1 MGFSSMLTEP
11 EDTQYLPR
19 PDVPLY
25 SVATIALASFLGGPL
40 AAGWLVSVNF
50 RRLNEPK
57 AARKSLIN
65 GILATLALVALMV
78 ALPADWT
85 SRLPGITIP
94 AIYTAMI
101 WILAERIQGPTLAAH
116 FARGGLRHSPW
127 RAVGIS
133 LIAALPVAVVLIG
146 MVLVVP
152 MAPPFGFTGEPTPYG
167 SEGDAVF
174 HAEDVPSALVEEVG
188 VALTEEGMMVNGRA
202 DAVGLRLDSDNYVL
216 TVPVVLSSWSD
227 QGLMKQLERLEERLN
242 ESNTFRTVRI
252 EMVHEGVS
260 GIQRRSLDPGPPDE
274 F

>member
-1 MGFSSMLTEP
+1 MVTEP
-11 EDTQYLPR
+11 VEAQYLPR

-25 SVATIALASFLGGPL
+25 SIPTIALASFLGGPL

-50 RRLNEPK
+50 RRLNEPR

-85 SRLPGITIP
+85 SRLPGITVP

-133 LIAALPVAVVLIG
+133 LIAALPVAVVLVG
-146 MVLVVP
+146 MVLVMP
-152 MAPPFGFTGEPTPYG
+152 MAPPFGFTGDPTPYG
-167 SEGDAVF
+167 GEGDAIF
-174 HAEDVPSALVEEVG
+174 HTEDVPSTLVAEVG
-188 VALTEEGMMVNGRA
+188 VALTEEGVLVNGRP
-202 DAVGLRLDSDNYVL
+202 DAAGLRLDSDGYVL
-216 TVPVVLSSWSD
+216 TVPVLLSSWSD
-227 QGLMKQLERLEERLN
+227 QGLIKKLERLDERLN
-242 ESNTFRTVRI
+242 ESNTFRTLRI

-260 GIQRRSLDPGPPDE
+260 GIQRRSLKPLQPE
-274 F
+274 EH